1 MTVNYEKLAVDAVA
15 DAIAIT
21 DYLDPYVT
29 ENDKGPSW
37 DGKFTVYSKPGN
49 KHKKSDWLGEVPVQ
63 VKSVQKTNLSQD
75 EIKYPV
81 EISDL
86 KNYLRIG
93 GTMYF
98 VVYITPIAL
107 KKIYYCSFLPF
118 DLQKILKQSGKKK
131 TKSLPFRPFPIGK
144 NDITNIIMDC
154 LRDMEKQSL
163 LKNRDYGMDDAA
175 KEFDISKLHYSMTLS
190 GVGYTKANILE
201 QLLNR
206 DVYFY
211 AQSDSGSI
219 TFPVEH
225 MTAAKSIVEELAMTV
240 GAGNVDYYDKYQI
253 VHKKEGKEFRFGKS
267 FTIVLSRDKVKFN
280 YKLAGNLKERILD
293 LSFVINLIESR
304 VLRIN
309 EHEIPLNAKAE
320 ELKSFDIAEMK
331 EQSEFL
337 NRVDEILHKLGIK
350 KELNIEDISDKDYE
364 YIKILLRAFE
374 NGESIKFKE
383 DNIPPIVPLKVS
395 NLNIILLFKPVGE
408 REYEILDFFK
418 NDLKVVSQNEV
429 DESDVFY
436 TSQYTILDKECLV
449 KYDNVDYGRILEN
462 VKRFESDGHYNR
474 VNVLGLNLLMAYDE
488 TKNNEFL
495 ECAKNLF
502 QWLYEKDSKGMP
514 LYLMNIY
521 QCKMRIGELS
531 SDDKSKIYEML
542 VEYKD
547 NPKFLGGLY
556 CLLKEK
562 EQVQKMIDK
571 MTKVEADEFMKYPI
585 YKLLEE

>member
-1 MTVNYEKLAVDAVA
+1 
-15 DAIAIT
+15 
-21 DYLDPYVT
+21 
-29 ENDKGPSW
+29 
-37 DGKFTVYSKPGN
+37 
-49 KHKKSDWLGEVPVQ
+49 
-63 VKSVQKTNLSQD
+63 
-75 EIKYPV
+75 
-81 EISDL
+81 
-86 KNYLRIG
+86 
-93 GTMYF
+93 
-98 VVYITPIAL
+98 
-107 KKIYYCSFLPF
+107 
-118 DLQKILKQSGKKK
+118 
-131 TKSLPFRPFPIGK
+131 
-144 NDITNIIMDC
+144 MDC

-163 LKNRDYGMDDAA
+163 LKNKDYGMDDAA

-190 GVGYTKANILE
+190 GIGYTKANILE

-350 KELNIEDISDKDYE
+350 KALNIEDISDKDYE

-418 NDLKVVSQNEV
+418 NDLEVVSQNEV

-571 MTKVEADEFMKYPI
+571 MIKVEADEFMKYPI